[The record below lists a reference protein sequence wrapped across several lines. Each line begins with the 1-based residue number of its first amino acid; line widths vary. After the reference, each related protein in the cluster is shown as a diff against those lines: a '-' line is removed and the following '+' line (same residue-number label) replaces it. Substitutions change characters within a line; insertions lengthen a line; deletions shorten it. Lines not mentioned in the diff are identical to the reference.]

1 MVVISTSLRQRAIDK
16 DIDKDKDLSFS
27 LLDLVGGG
35 GVTKF
40 TAVSKTSIFEI
51 SYVDCLMYHVE
62 LIVGANMSKW
72 TA

>member
-35 GVTKF
+35 GGTKF